1 MKKKKIVIAL
11 GHDALGTTL
20 PEQKEA
26 TKRTAKIIA
35 QLVKEGAEVVIS
47 HSNAPQVGMIH
58 MAMNEFG
65 KYHPDY
71 TYAPMSVC
79 SAMSQGYIGYDL
91 QNAIRAELMK
101 EGIYKPVSTIL
112 TQVTVDTYDEA
123 FAEPVKV
130 IGRVLNEQ
138 EAEEEENKG
147 NYVTKIGDGYR
158 RIVAAPKPQKIVEID
173 AIRALLDAVQIVIAC
188 GGGGVPVVRDAH
200 GDYYGVAAVIAKDFA
215 SACLAAAVGADYLFI
230 LTAVDHVCL
239 NFGTPE
245 QRALDELHVDEAE
258 TYLRAGQFGAGSM
271 QPKVAAAVQ
280 FVRSGW
286 RRRAVIAS
294 LEQAPAAMRGESGT
308 RIVP

>member
-1 MKKKKIVIAL
+1 MEKKKVVIAL
-11 GHDALGTTL
+11 GHRALGNTL

-101 EGIYKPVSTIL
+101 ELLNRGIYKTVSTIL

-173 AIRALLDAVQIVIAC
+173 AIRALLDAKRFLT
-188 GGGGVPVVRDAH
+188 RD
-200 GDYYGVAAVIAKDFA
+200 
-215 SACLAAAVGADYLFI
+215 
-230 LTAVDHVCL
+230 
-239 NFGTPE
+239 
-245 QRALDELHVDEAE
+245 R
-258 TYLRAGQFGAGSM
+258 
-271 QPKVAAAVQ
+271 
-280 FVRSGW
+280 
-286 RRRAVIAS
+286 
-294 LEQAPAAMRGESGT
+294 
-308 RIVP
+308 